1 MSKTE
6 KEILDIMNNSD
17 VICTDKE
24 QLDSYEKALE
34 SFNELINRGLV
45 KSRGYNL
52 QTIEDFGGSLAFNVT
67 E

>member
-24 QLDSYEKALE
+24 QLDSFEKALE

-52 QTIEDFGGSLAFNVT
+52 QTIEDYGNSLTFNVMA
-67 E
+67 

>member
-24 QLDSYEKALE
+24 QLDSFEKALE

-52 QTIEDFGGSLAFNVT
+52 QTIEDYGNSLTFNVLK
-67 E
+67 

>member
-24 QLDSYEKALE
+24 QLDSFEKALE

-52 QTIEDFGGSLAFNVT
+52 QTIEDFGGSLTFNVT
-67 E
+67 A

>member
-24 QLDSYEKALE
+24 QLDSFEKALE

-52 QTIEDFGGSLAFNVT
+52 RTIDYYGNSLAFNVMA
-67 E
+67 

>member
-24 QLDSYEKALE
+24 QLDSFEKALE

-52 QTIEDFGGSLAFNVT
+52 QTIEDYGNSLSFNVMA
-67 E
+67 

>member
-24 QLDSYEKALE
+24 QLDSFEKALE

-52 QTIEDFGGSLAFNVT
+52 QTIEDYGNSLAFNVMA
-67 E
+67 

>member
-17 VICTDKE
+17 VICTNKE

-67 E
+67 A

>member
-52 QTIEDFGGSLAFNVT
+52 QTIEDYGNSLAFNVMA
-67 E
+67 

>member
-24 QLDSYEKALE
+24 QLDSFEKALE

-45 KSRGYNL
+45 KSRGDNL
-52 QTIEDFGGSLAFNVT
+52 QTIEDYGKSLSFNVMA
-67 E
+67 

>member
-6 KEILDIMNNSD
+6 KEIMDIMNKSD
-17 VICTDKE
+17 AICTDKE
-24 QLDSYEKALE
+24 QLDSFEKALE

-52 QTIEDFGGSLAFNVT
+52 QTIEDFGSSLAFNVT
-67 E
+67 A

>member
-6 KEILDIMNNSD
+6 KEILDIMNKSD

-24 QLDSYEKALE
+24 QLDSFEKALE

-67 E
+67 A

>member
-6 KEILDIMNNSD
+6 KEILDIMNKSD

-24 QLDSYEKALE
+24 QLDSFEKALE

-52 QTIEDFGGSLAFNVT
+52 QTIEDYGNSLSFNVMA
-67 E
+67 

>member
-24 QLDSYEKALE
+24 QLDSFEKALE

-52 QTIEDFGGSLAFNVT
+52 QTIED
-67 E
+67 

>member
-24 QLDSYEKALE
+24 QLDSFEKALE

-67 E
+67 A

>member
-24 QLDSYEKALE
+24 QLDSFEKALE
-34 SFNELINRGLV
+34 SFNELISRGLV

-52 QTIEDFGGSLAFNVT
+52 QTIEDFGDSPAFNVT
-67 E
+67 A

>member
-24 QLDSYEKALE
+24 QLDSFEKALE

-52 QTIEDFGGSLAFNVT
+52 QTIEDYGGSLVFNVT
-67 E
+67 A

>member
-34 SFNELINRGLV
+34 SFNELNNRGLV

-67 E
+67 A